1 MPLTARDLR
10 YKPEQSYPLLYAYLQ
25 RNAQRF
31 LGGLK
36 FDAFEVD
43 AVVGHVVE
51 QLVRLGLLGGGDH
64 TPPTALDGL
73 TDAQFYT
80 FLSRSV
86 HNKAVDRLRK
96 RRLQTSNFT
105 DLGMPDGE
113 EEENDPLNQVVQ
125 SPWGTIPF
133 ATPEEV
139 AFQLVSQH
147 DLRNLL
153 THCIRALQAAPHQLE
168 AVLQELQDVGADE
181 LLSTLRT
188 VVHISSSPAREP
200 NAHMSQHKDHAHKK
214 LRHCLQQ
221 KSTHLTVMIALRL
234 TEYGIR
240 SADATGYTVDVQT
253 LAQDDLSERQ
263 VQTGLNELVAE
274 NLLDWSGEGVVH
286 FTVAQKK
293 RLERFYRAE

>member
-10 YKPEQSYPLLYAYLQ
+10 YRPEQSYPLLYAYLQ

-51 QLVRLGLLGGGDH
+51 QLVRLGLLGGGDS
-64 TPPTALDGL
+64 TPLTALDGL

-80 FLSRSV
+80 FLSRST

-96 RRLQTSNFT
+96 RRLQTTNFT
-105 DLGMPDGE
+105 ELGIPEGE

-133 ATPEEV
+133 ATPEEITLK
-139 AFQLVSQH
+139 LVSQH

-153 THCIRALQAAPHQLE
+153 KHCIRALQAAPHQLE
-168 AVLQELQDVGADE
+168 AVLQELQAVGADE
-181 LLSTLRT
+181 LLSALRT
-188 VVHISSSPAREP
+188 ELHISSSTAHEL
-200 NAHMSQHKDHAHKK
+200 NTHMSQHKDHAHKK
-214 LRHCLQQ
+214 LRHCLQHQ
-221 KSTHLTVMIALRL
+221 STHLTVMI
-234 TEYGIR
+234 
-240 SADATGYTVDVQT
+240 
-253 LAQDDLSERQ
+253 
-263 VQTGLNELVAE
+263 
-274 NLLDWSGEGVVH
+274 
-286 FTVAQKK
+286 
-293 RLERFYRAE
+293 

>member
-1 MPLTARDLR
+1 MPFTARDLR
-10 YKPEQSYPLLYAYLQ
+10 YRPEQSYPLLYAYLQ

-31 LGGLK
+31 LGSLK

-51 QLVRLGLLGGGDH
+51 QLVRLGLLGGGDS
-64 TPPTALDGL
+64 TPRTALDGL

-80 FLSRSV
+80 FLSRST

-96 RRLQTSNFT
+96 RRLQASNFT
-105 DLGMPDGE
+105 ELGVLDGE
-113 EEENDPLNQVVQ
+113 EEENDPLNQIVQ

-133 ATPEEV
+133 ATPEEITL
-139 AFQLVSQH
+139 QLVSRH

-153 THCIRALQAAPHQLE
+153 KHCIRALQAAPHQLE
-168 AVLQELQDVGADE
+168 AVLQELQDVDADE

-188 VVHISSSPAREP
+188 ELPVWPSTAHEP

-221 KSTHLTVMIALRL
+221 QSTHLTVIIALRL
-234 TEYGIR
+234 TQYGVR
-240 SADATGYTVDVQT
+240 STDGTGYTVDVQA
-253 LAQDDLSERQ
+253 LAQDNLSERE
-263 VQTGLNELVAE
+263 VRTGLNELVVE
-274 NLLDWSGEGVVH
+274 GLLDWSGTAAVH
-286 FTVAQKK
+286 FTAAQKK